1 MKKIKILR
9 IIARLNVGGPAIH
22 TILLTARFNNEK
34 YCSKLVKG
42 VEGSSE
48 GDMKSFA
55 MEKGVK
61 PIVIPE
67 LQREINIVKDSVALW
82 KLYRLMR
89 REKPDI
95 VHTHTAKAG
104 MLGRTAAW
112 LAGVPVILH
121 TFHGHIFKGYF
132 GRTKTWIFLQIEKV
146 MAKLSTKI
154 ITISESLKK
163 ELVELGVAPEDKIDV
178 IPIGLDLTQFV
189 NHDYS
194 GEFKRSLGL
203 SKNCL
208 IVGTVGRLV
217 PIKGQKY
224 FLEAA
229 NKICGDSNGNRDV
242 KFVIVGDG
250 ELRGELVGH
259 AKELGLEDKVY
270 FTGFRSDLPDIYA
283 DFDIMVLPSLNEGTP
298 VALIEAMSS
307 GKPVVAT
314 TVGGVVDLV
323 EDGVTGLLVEPESE
337 RELREGILALL
348 SDKARRKMLGRKGR
362 EAVYP
367 AYDIETL
374 VKRMDDVYAASLN

>member
-9 IIARLNVGGPAIH
+9 IIARLNIGGPAIH
-22 TILLTARFNNEK
+22 TILLTERFNNEN
-34 YCSKLVKG
+34 YCSMLVKG
-42 VEGSSE
+42 VEGTRE
-48 GDMKSFA
+48 GDMQSFA
-55 MEKGVK
+55 VERGVY
-61 PIVIPE
+61 PILIPE
-67 LQREINIVKDSVALW
+67 LQREINIVRDSIALW
-82 KLYRLMR
+82 KLYWLIRK
-89 REKPDI
+89 EKPDI

-121 TFHGHIFKGYF
+121 TFHGHILKGYF

-154 ITISESLKK
+154 ITISGSLKK
-163 ELVELGVAPEDKIDV
+163 ELVELGVAPEEKIDV
-178 IPIGLDLTQFV
+178 IPIGLDLVRFIK
-189 NHDYS
+189 HDDR

-203 SKNCL
+203 SKDCL

-224 FLEAA
+224 FMESA
-229 NKICGDSNGNRDV
+229 NKICRDINGNLDV

-250 ELRGELVGH
+250 ELRDELEGH
-259 AKELGLEDKVY
+259 GKKLGLENKVY
-270 FTGFRSDLPDIYA
+270 FTGFRSDLPHIYA

-323 EDGVTGLLVEPESE
+323 EDGVTGLLVKPESE
-337 RELREGILALL
+337 KELTDGILELL
-348 SDKARRKMLGRKGR
+348 RDKGKRDLIGRKGR

-367 AYDIETL
+367 GYDIETL
-374 VKRMDDVYAASLN
+374 VNENE

>member
-9 IIARLNVGGPAIH
+9 IIARLNIGGPAIH

-42 VEGSSE
+42 VEGYRE
-48 GDMKSFA
+48 GDMQSFA
-55 MEKGVK
+55 IENGVE

-67 LQREINIVKDSVALW
+67 LQREINVIKDSVALW

-121 TFHGHIFKGYF
+121 TFHGHILRGYF
-132 GRTKTWIFLQIEKV
+132 GRTKTLIFLQIEKI
-146 MAKLSTKI
+146 MAMLSTKI

-163 ELVELGVAPEDKIDV
+163 ELVELGVAPEDKIEV
-178 IPIGLDLTQFV
+178 IPIGLDLAQFV
-189 NHDYS
+189 KHNNR

-203 SKNCL
+203 SKDCL

-217 PIKGQKY
+217 PIKGQRY

-229 NKICGDSNGNRDV
+229 NKICGDMNGNGDV

-250 ELRGELVGH
+250 ELRDELE
-259 AKELGLEDKVY
+259 ARARELGLEGKVY
-270 FTGFRSDLPDIYA
+270 FTGFRTDLTDIYA

-314 TVGGVVDLV
+314 TVGGIIDLV
-323 EDGVTGLLVEPESE
+323 EDGVTGLLVESESE

-348 SDKARRKMLGRKGR
+348 SDKAKRTMLGRKGR

-374 VKRMDDVYAASLN
+374 VARMSDVYASSLS

>member
-42 VEGSSE
+42 VEGPRE
-48 GDMKSFA
+48 GDMQAFA
-55 MEKGVK
+55 MERGVK

-82 KLYRLMR
+82 KLYQLIR

-163 ELVELGVAPEDKIDV
+163 ELVELGVAPEGKIDV

-189 NHDYS
+189 KHDYN

-229 NKICGDSNGNRDV
+229 NKICGDSNGNRGV

-250 ELRGELVGH
+250 ELRGELEGH
-259 AKELGLEDKVY
+259 AKELGLEGKLY
-270 FTGFRSDLPDIYA
+270 FTGFRSDLPDVYA

-298 VALIEAMSS
+298 VVLIEAMSS

-314 TVGGVVDLV
+314 AVGGVVDLV

-337 RELREGILALL
+337 RELTDGIAALL